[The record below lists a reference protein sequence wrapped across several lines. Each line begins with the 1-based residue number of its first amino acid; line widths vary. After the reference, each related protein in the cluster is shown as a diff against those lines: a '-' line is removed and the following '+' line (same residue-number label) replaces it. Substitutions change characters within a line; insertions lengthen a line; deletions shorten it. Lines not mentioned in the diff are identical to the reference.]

1 MPDTIADLRRIALF
15 HALAPPALDRVTRV
29 AIRRTYAPDEHIVYA
44 GDPCEAAY
52 FIAAGEVRV
61 YRLSPQGR
69 EQVLTQLGPGH
80 AFNLAPLFQDA
91 RASSASAVALTE
103 VTLYALL
110 KDDLLRLIAECPEM
124 ALALLRDFAG
134 RLTHLTGL
142 VEDLALRTV
151 RARLARFLLEQGDAQ
166 HVARGWT
173 QDEIAAQIG
182 TVRDVVGRTL
192 RAFADTGLI
201 EVGRGRIALLDRP
214 GLEAEIAG

>member
-1 MPDTIADLRRIALF
+1 MPDTTIILRRIALF
-15 HALAPPALDRVTRV
+15 RELSPHALDRVAQA
-29 AIRRTYAPDEHIVYA
+29 AIRRTYAPEEHILCA

-52 FIAAGEVRV
+52 FIASGEVRV

-91 RASSASAVALTE
+91 CAASASAVALTE
-103 VTLYALL
+103 VTLYTLL
-110 KDDLLRLIAECPEM
+110 KNDLLRLIAEYPEL
-124 ALALLRDFAG
+124 AVALLRDFSG
-134 RLTHLTGL
+134 RLTHLTAL

-166 HVARGWT
+166 HMARGWT
-173 QDEIAAQIG
+173 QDEIAAHIG

-192 RAFADTGLI
+192 RAFADAGLV
-201 EVGRGRIALLDRP
+201 EVGRGRIALLDRS
-214 GLEAEIAG
+214 GLESEVAG